1 MHESDQPDSGLPNG
15 TESDPS
21 IPSTTPV
28 PSLDQDAAAPDAG
41 VPAAAPA
48 TRSERLSA
56 EREAAATTGS
66 TPASSPRRGAAA
78 GLAGMTAGIMTAIRK
93 HPRAWMIAGGAAA
106 LVVLGTG
113 SVALGATVGAPA
125 SAAGVPSPTA
135 SASATK
141 TPTPTPTPTVD
152 PARPVPAAAPAASRI
167 RTCSVA
173 GLAQDGRLGN
183 LEAQVVNAKTGEVL
197 FDRNGGTPGPTASVM
212 KTVTSAAA
220 LATLGPDYRVSTTVV
235 AGSTPGQIVVVGGG
249 DVTLSRLPGGQGA
262 FYTGAPSIQDLADQ
276 AKQAMGGQPITSI
289 VVDTSLFG
297 GPVWQPSWDENEE
310 RVVEGST
317 PYMTALMVDGDR
329 DNPGAVESPRSTD
342 PVGRAMQY
350 FQQYLGT
357 SVPVTEGTAPAGA
370 RQLAAVQ
377 SQPVT
382 TLIQQA
388 MKYSDNTIMEELAR
402 LVSIKNGA
410 GNTFDAEN
418 AGVLAGLTGYGI
430 DTAGLHIADGSGL
443 STNNAVPP
451 SYMTRLFIKV
461 LNRENGLGVI
471 YDGLPVSGQSGTLG
485 PGYNRFTGANS
496 AARGAVHAKTGWI
509 DNGYTLSGIV
519 DSADGTPL
527 TFAVYALGNVGDNA
541 KQAIDT
547 LVTGIYKCG
556 DNLSNT

>member
-21 IPSTTPV
+21 IPATTP
-28 PSLDQDAAAPDAG
+28 STS
-41 VPAAAPA
+41 APA
-48 TRSERLSA
+48 TRSERRSA
-56 EREAAATTGS
+56 EREAAASTGS
-66 TPASSPRRGAAA
+66 TPAVSARTGAGAGFAA
-78 GLAGMTAGIMTAIRK
+78 MTAGVMTAIRR
-93 HPRAWMIAGGAAA
+93 HPRAWMVAGGAAA
-106 LVVLGTG
+106 LIVLGTG
-113 SVALGATVGAPA
+113 SVALGATVGSS
-125 SAAGVPSPTA
+125 SAAAVAPSP

-141 TPTPTPTPTVD
+141 TPAPTPTPTATVD

-173 GLAQDGRLGN
+173 GLSQDGRLGT

-235 AGSTPGQIVVVGGG
+235 AGSTPGQIVIVGGG

-262 FYTGAPSIQDLADQ
+262 FYTGAPSIQDLANQ

-289 VVDTSLFG
+289 VVDASLFG

-342 PVGRAMQY
+342 PVGRAVQY

-357 SVPVTEGTAPAGA
+357 SVPVSEGTAPAGA
-370 RQLAAVQ
+370 RQLAVVQ

-418 AGVLAGLTGYGI
+418 AGVLAGLKGYGI

-443 STNNAVPP
+443 SGDNAVPP

-485 PGYNRFTGANS
+485 AGYNRFTGANA

-509 DNGYTLSGIV
+509 DHGYTLSGIV

>member
-1 MHESDQPDSGLPNG
+1 MHESDLPDSGVPAD

-21 IPSTTPV
+21 IPSTAST
-28 PSLDQDAAAPDAG
+28 AEH
-41 VPAAAPA
+41 A
-48 TRSERLSA
+48 TRAERRTA
-56 EREAAATTGS
+56 EREAATGAT
-66 TPASSPRRGAAA
+66 PVARARGGVAAGVAAA
-78 GLAGMTAGIMTAIRK
+78 TAGIMSTIRK
-93 HPRAWMIAGGAAA
+93 HPTAWIAAGGTAA
-106 LVVLGTG
+106 LIVLGTG
-113 SVALGATVGAPA
+113 SVALGATVGSPA
-125 SAAGVPSPTA
+125 AAAVAPSP

-197 FDRNGGTPGPTASVM
+197 FDRNGGTPGPTASVL
-212 KTVTSAAA
+212 KTITSAAA

-235 AGSTPGQIVVVGGG
+235 AGSTPGQIVIVGGG

-342 PVGRAMQY
+342 PVGRALQY

-357 SVPVTEGTAPAGA
+357 SVPVTQGTAPAGA

-402 LVSIKNGA
+402 LVAIKTGA

-418 AGVLAGLTGYGI
+418 AGVLAGLKGYGI

-443 STNNAVPP
+443 SADNAVPP
-451 SYMTRLFIKV
+451 SYMTRLFVKV

-485 PGYNRFTGANS
+485 SGYNRFTGAN
-496 AARGAVHAKTGWI
+496 AVARGAVHAKTGWI

-519 DSADGTPL
+519 DAADGTQL
-527 TFAVYALGNVGDNA
+527 TFAVYALGNVSDNA

-547 LVTGIYKCG
+547 LVTGFYKCG

>member
-1 MHESDQPDSGLPNG
+1 MHESDQPDSRNPH
-15 TESDPS
+15 SSSSPS
-21 IPSTTPV
+21 E
-28 PSLDQDAAAPDAG
+28 QDAAANDAG
-41 VPAAAPA
+41 VPVAAPETGPA
-48 TRSERLSA
+48 TRSERRSA
-56 EREAAATTGS
+56 EREAAATGS
-66 TPASSPRRGAAA
+66 LPAVGPRSGAAG
-78 GLAGMTAGIMTAIRK
+78 GLAGVAAGVMTAIRT
-93 HPRAWMIAGGAAA
+93 HPKAWIAAGAAAA

-125 SAAGVPSPTA
+125 AAAVAPTHTA
-135 SASATK
+135 SATT
-141 TPTPTPTPTVD
+141 TPTPTPTPTPTAD

-173 GLAQDGRLGN
+173 GLAQDGRLGT

-197 FDRNGGTPGPTASVM
+197 FDRNGGTPAPTASVM
-212 KTVTSAAA
+212 KTITSAAA

-235 AGSTPGQIVVVGGG
+235 AGSTPGQIVLVGGG

-262 FYTGAPSIQDLADQ
+262 FYTGAPSIQDLANQ
-276 AKQAMGGQPITSI
+276 AKQAMGGQEITSI

-297 GPVWQPSWDENEE
+297 GPLWQPSWDENEE

-317 PYMTALMVDGDR
+317 PYMSALMVDGDR
-329 DNPGAVESPRSTD
+329 NDPGAVESPRSTD
-342 PVGRAMQY
+342 PTGRAVQY

-357 SVPVTEGTAPAGA
+357 NVPVSQGTAPAGA

-402 LVSIKNGA
+402 LVAIKKGA

-418 AGVLAGLTGYGI
+418 AGVISALAGYGI

-443 STNNAVPP
+443 SADNAVPP
-451 SYMTRLFIKV
+451 SYMTRLFIKIM
-461 LNRENGLGVI
+461 NRESGLGVI

-485 PGYNRFTGANS
+485 SGYNRFTGANS
-496 AARGAVHAKTGWI
+496 VARGAVHAKTGWI
-509 DNGYTLSGIV
+509 DHGYTLSGIV

-527 TFAVYALGNVGDNA
+527 TFAVYALGNVSDNA

-547 LVTGIYKCG
+547 LVTGFYKCG

>member
-1 MHESDQPDSGLPNG
+1 MHESDLPDSRNPH
-15 TESDPS
+15 SS
-21 IPSTTPV
+21 S
-28 PSLDQDAAAPDAG
+28 SDQDAAALDAG
-41 VPAAAPA
+41 VPATAPA

-56 EREAAATTGS
+56 EREAAATGS
-66 TPASSPRRGAAA
+66 LSAVGARSGGSGGLAGVTAGLMTAIRRHPKAWIAAGAAA
-78 GLAGMTAGIMTAIRK
+78 GLI
-93 HPRAWMIAGGAAA
+93 
-106 LVVLGTG
+106 VLGTG
-113 SVALGATVGAPA
+113 SVALGATVGSPA
-125 SAAGVPSPTA
+125 AAAGEPGPTA
-135 SASATK
+135 SATK
-141 TPTPTPTPTVD
+141 TATPTPTPTPTVD
-152 PARPVPAAAPAASRI
+152 PARPVPAAAPGASRI

-173 GLAQDGRLGN
+173 GLAQDGRLGT

-197 FDRNGGTPGPTASVM
+197 FDRNGGTPAPTASVM
-212 KTVTSAAA
+212 KTITSAAA
-220 LATLGPDYRVSTTVV
+220 LATFGPDYRVSTTVV
-235 AGSTPGQIVVVGGG
+235 AGSAPGQIVLVGGG

-262 FYTGAPSIQDLADQ
+262 FYTGAPSIQDLANQ
-276 AKQAMGGQPITSI
+276 AKQAMGGQEITSI

-297 GPVWQPSWDENEE
+297 GPLWQPSWDENEE

-317 PYMTALMVDGDR
+317 PYMSALMVDGDR

-342 PVGRAMQY
+342 PTGRAVQY

-357 SVPVTEGTAPAGA
+357 NVPVSQGTAPAGA

-402 LVSIKNGA
+402 LVAIKKGA

-418 AGVLAGLTGYGI
+418 AGVIGALAGYGI

-443 STNNAVPP
+443 SANNAVPP
-451 SYMTRLFIKV
+451 SYMTRLFVKIM
-461 LNRENGLGVI
+461 NRESGLGVI

-485 PGYNRFTGANS
+485 SGYNRFTGANS
-496 AARGAVHAKTGWI
+496 VARGAVHAKTGWI
-509 DNGYTLSGIV
+509 DHGYTLSGIV

-527 TFAVYALGNVGDNA
+527 TFAVYALGNVSDNA

-547 LVTGIYKCG
+547 LVTGFYKCG